1 VVEHG
6 GSGSE
11 IDASGDDEPPPRHL
25 TPSARRSVRRVTR
38 PAKTTDFMQPSAE
51 VDSDDLDFSSEAAG
65 EDLALIAGAAEND
78 EEEAA
83 DLEAAINASL
93 AIVPSPPYSP
103 GTSRAPSTSRAAM
116 AAMRALAAEKRAG
129 ASQVVDDRDAWSPP
143 QETSSELSS
152 DELDSDFTGRKNKN
166 RSATGKGKGNGKG
179 KTVTIWPIDE
189 KKSTSIEEMKAM
201 RRRLREE
208 RRALLAPLKRE
219 ERIMRGMLGRRLTHV

>member
-1 VVEHG
+1 
-6 GSGSE
+6 
-11 IDASGDDEPPPRHL
+11 
-25 TPSARRSVRRVTR
+25 
-38 PAKTTDFMQPSAE
+38 M
-51 VDSDDLDFSSEAAG
+51 DSDDLDFSSEAAG

-93 AIVPSPPYSP
+93 ATVPSLPYDR
-103 GTSRAPSTSRAAM
+103 GTSGAPSNSRAAM

-129 ASQVVDDRDAWSPP
+129 TSQVVDDRDAWSPP

-152 DELDSDFTGRKNKN
+152 DELDSDFTGRENKN
-166 RSATGKGKGNGKG
+166 RSAAGKGKSKGKGKG
-179 KTVTIWPIDE
+179 KTVTIWAIDE
-189 KKSTSIEEMKAM
+189 KKSTLIEEMKAM

-219 ERIMRGMLGRRLTHV
+219 ERAMRGKLGRRLTHVGSILAGQLYDI